1 MVTHSS
7 VLAWKSPWT
16 EELGGLQ
23 SMGSQRVGCNLV
35 TKEQQQQRSHRSH
48 HEKPHSSFQFW
59 KLSCRKLAE
68 DTALC
73 IEGLCPNLFAQVRS
87 WEYVVTTVGMWC
99 KAGFPKLREEARTS
113 DTNTQVQSPRARSPR
128 PRNKD
133 LLK

>member
-7 VLAWKSPWT
+7 VLAWKSAWT
-16 EELGGLQ
+16 EEFGGLQ
-23 SMGSQRVGCNLV
+23 SMGSQRVGRNLV
-35 TKEQQQQRSHRSH
+35 TKEQQQRSHRSH
-48 HEKPHSSFQFW
+48 HEKPHSSFQFQ

-99 KAGFPKLREEARTS
+99 KAGFPKLRE
-113 DTNTQVQSPRARSPR
+113 
-128 PRNKD
+128 
-133 LLK
+133 